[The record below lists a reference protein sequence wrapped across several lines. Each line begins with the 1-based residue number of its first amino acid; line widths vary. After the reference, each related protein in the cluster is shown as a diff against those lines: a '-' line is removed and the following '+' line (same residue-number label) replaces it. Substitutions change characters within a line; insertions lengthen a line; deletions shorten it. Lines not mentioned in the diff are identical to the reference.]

1 MWFSIS
7 STDKDF
13 CCQIS
18 DIGLNLGFIKNK
30 SFCLIIKR
38 QVSLGFIKVKSFCLI
53 IKRQVSWSEY
63 HKIKFYML
71 RERER
76 ERERDYFKK

>member
-1 MWFSIS
+1 MRSIMWFSIS

-30 SFCLIIKR
+30 IKIK
-38 QVSLGFIKVKSFCLI
+38 IKVF
-53 IKRQVSWSEY
+53 V
-63 HKIKFYML
+63 
-71 RERER
+71 
-76 ERERDYFKK
+76 